1 MVSYRDLPAVHGL
14 LEDPALAGLPR
25 ELCRDVAQQVLDELR
40 QCIAAGSLSALPAV
54 AERVAGRVRE
64 LLDGRLEP
72 VLNATGVVLHTNLGR
87 APWAD
92 EAVDAAA
99 KASGYCNLEMSLQ
112 TGQRG
117 GRTEGVRR
125 LVCALTGA
133 EDAVVVNNGAAA
145 LLLALTAL
153 AKGREVLVSRGE
165 LVEIGGSFRVPD
177 IIEAGGA
184 RLVEVGTTNRT
195 RLADLV
201 RARTEQTAVVLSVHP
216 SNFRLVGFT
225 EQVPLD
231 ERQAF
236 AREHGLAHVEDVG
249 SGSLSDEA
257 GERGVREAVAAGVDA
272 VVFSGDKLLGGPQAG
287 FVVGPAA
294 TVRRL
299 RKHPLYRALRLDKTL
314 LAALEATLS
323 LHLRGEPTPTARLLA
338 DDPTP
343 RATRLCA
350 LLTDRGVAAE
360 LVAIDGATGGGA
372 RPEVALPS
380 AGVAVAH
387 PRPNA
392 LADALRRG
400 RPSVLAR
407 VVDDALTLD
416 ARALP
421 DDALSTVAAQVAAAV
436 GKS

>member
-14 LEDPALAGLPR
+14 LEDPVLAGLPR
-25 ELCRDVAQQVLDELR
+25 ELCRDVAQQVLNELR

-87 APWAD
+87 APWAA

-225 EQVPLD
+225 EQVPRD

-323 LHLRGEPTPTARLLA
+323 LHLRGEPTPTARLLS
-338 DDPTP
+338 DDPAP

-416 ARALP
+416 ARTLP